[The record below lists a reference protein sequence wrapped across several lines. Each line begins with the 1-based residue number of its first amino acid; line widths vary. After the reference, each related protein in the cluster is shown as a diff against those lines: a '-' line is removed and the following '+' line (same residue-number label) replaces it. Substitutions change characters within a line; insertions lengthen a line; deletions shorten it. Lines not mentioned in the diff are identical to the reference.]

1 MDPFFFGFLLVVGL
15 VLYALLVNGW
25 TDAPNAIVTVVSTGV
40 LPTRVAVVMAV
51 VFNIIGGLLGT
62 KIAMTISQSIV
73 DPEVLT
79 LPAVGAAMLSII
91 AWGTFAGHVGL
102 PISKSHSLLAGLA
115 GAALACG
122 GPDALIPSGWGIIM
136 IGLLFSSFVGGM
148 LGWVVAT
155 ITTTGARLMAQ
166 WGGVRP
172 KRMKGGFDILQICSA
187 TAMATSHGTNDT
199 QKFAGAFILVLVLGG
214 FVTKE
219 TGIPWWVNPLC
230 ALTMGI
236 GTMFGGYRIIRTV
249 GLRMTQLTSREGFC
263 AEFTASSIL
272 FGLAGFGVPASTTH
286 TINTSI
292 VGVVASKGARF
303 VRWDVFGRIVLAW
316 LCTFPICFTVAF
328 IAALAANRMFR

>member
-1 MDPFFFGFLLVVGL
+1 MELVFFGFLFVVGL

-40 LPTRVAVVMAV
+40 LPTRVAVLMAV
-51 VFNIIGGLLGT
+51 VFNIIGGLIGT

-73 DPEVLT
+73 DPSVLS
-79 LPAVGAAMLSII
+79 LPAVGAAMMSII
-91 AWGTFAGHVGL
+91 AWGSFAGHVGL

-115 GAALACG
+115 GAALASG
-122 GPDALIPSGWGIIM
+122 GPGALIPSGWGIIL
-136 IGLLFSSFVGGM
+136 IGLLFSSFIGGM
-148 LGWVVAT
+148 LGWIIATVV
-155 ITTTGARLMAQ
+155 TTGARLIAQ
-166 WGGVRP
+166 WGSVRP
-172 KRMKGGFDILQICSA
+172 KHMKVAFDALQVCSA

-199 QKFAGAFILVLVLGG
+199 QKFAGAFILVLILGG

-219 TGIPWWVNPLC
+219 TGVPWWVNPLC

-236 GTMFGGYRIIRTV
+236 GTMLGGYKIIRTV

-263 AEFTASSIL
+263 AEFTASTIL

-292 VGVVASKGARF
+292 VGVVAAKGAKF
-303 VRWDVFGRIVLAW
+303 VRWDVFGRVVLAW
-316 LCTFPICFTVAF
+316 LCTFPICFTIAF
-328 IAALAANRMFR
+328 IAALAANRIFR